1 MAYLYDVPNATEGI
15 DNILVTTQ
23 ASVHIFIPMVLFFIW
38 GVIFMSGVLGQKK
51 RSSYVDTPMWST
63 LASITIL
70 MVALP
75 MTLIAGLIQLE
86 WLVVIVIIT
95 IISGL
100 WLFLDKNRSEV

>member
-51 RSSYVDTPMWST
+51 RVVM
-63 LASITIL
+63 LIL
-70 MVALP
+70 QC
-75 MTLIAGLIQLE
+75 GQL
-86 WLVVIVIIT
+86 L
-95 IISGL
+95 L
-100 WLFLDKNRSEV
+100 Q

>member
-1 MAYLYDVPNATEGI
+1 
-15 DNILVTTQ
+15 
-23 ASVHIFIPMVLFFIW
+23 
-38 GVIFMSGVLGQKK
+38 
-51 RSSYVDTPMWST
+51 MWST
-63 LASITIL
+63 LASITTL

-86 WLVVIVIIT
+86 WLVVIVIMT